1 MARALA
7 EIGRAHPQAVQGPEA
22 GNARSAGFPRR
33 NNPKPNRNVL
43 QVNPDHYGM
52 GSDVTNLCKD
62 EIYLLSPNT
71 DGLFLVARC

>member
-1 MARALA
+1 
-7 EIGRAHPQAVQGPEA
+7 
-22 GNARSAGFPRR
+22 
-33 NNPKPNRNVL
+33 
-43 QVNPDHYGM
+43 M